1 VTAKRFVTPNRILA
15 VVLVV
20 AAGLA
25 AALIVVSVTGAKS
38 DATVPTAVQGGAATD
53 ALLKG
58 ITQHGNVLGN
68 PDAPVTIVE
77 YADFQCPYCARW
89 AVETFPALVRE
100 YVRPG
105 KVKIVFGGV
114 AFVGPDSVPALQTAV
129 AAGEQN
135 RLWNVA
141 ELIYRNQGMEN
152 TGWVTDDLMRSIGE
166 AVPGL
171 DASRMMADRSSPFVA
186 TGMSETQGAAQLAGV
201 SSTPTFELGRSSGST
216 SQLQEGALPIQDFR
230 RALHSL
236 LAQR

>member
-1 VTAKRFVTPNRILA
+1 MAAKQVVTPNRILA

-38 DATVPTAVQGGAATD
+38 EPKVPTAVQGAAATN

-58 ITQHGNVLGN
+58 IPQHANVLGR
-68 PDAPVTIVE
+68 PSAPVTIVE

-105 KVKIVFGGV
+105 KVKIVFDGV

-129 AAGEQN
+129 SAGEQN

-141 ELIYRNQGMEN
+141 ELMYQNQGMEN

-171 DASRMMADRSSPFVA
+171 DESRMMDDRSSAFVA
-186 TGMSETQGAAQLAGV
+186 NGMSEAQGAAQLAGV
-201 SSTPTFELGRSSGST
+201 SSTPTFEIGGSGGSKT
-216 SQLQEGALPIQDFR
+216 QLQGALPIRDFR
-230 RALHSL
+230 RALQPL
-236 LAQR
+236 LAPR